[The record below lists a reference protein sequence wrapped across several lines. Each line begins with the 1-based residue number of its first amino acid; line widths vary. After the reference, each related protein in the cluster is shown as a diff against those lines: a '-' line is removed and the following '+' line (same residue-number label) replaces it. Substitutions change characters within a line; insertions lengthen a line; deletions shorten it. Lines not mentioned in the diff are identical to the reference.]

1 MKIVFDWKKE
11 NYMYEEYSEMDEVRV
26 KTFGGAIGTIER
38 VIYEIINGEETDN
51 INCYE
56 MEINGEHGIIVY
68 PDEIDQ

>member
-1 MKIVFDWKKE
+1 MKTAFDWKKE

-38 VIYEIINGEETDN
+38 VIYEIINGEETNN

-68 PDEIDQ
+68 PDEIEQ

>member
-1 MKIVFDWKKE
+1 MKTAFDWKKE
-11 NYMYEEYSEMDEVRV
+11 NYMYEECSEMDEVRV

-38 VIYEIINGEETDN
+38 VIYEIINGEETNN
-51 INCYE
+51 IKCYE

>member
-1 MKIVFDWKKE
+1 
-11 NYMYEEYSEMDEVRV
+11 MYEEYSEMDEVRV
-26 KTFGGAIGTIER
+26 KTFGCAIGTIER

>member
-1 MKIVFDWKKE
+1 
-11 NYMYEEYSEMDEVRV
+11 MYEEYSEMDEVRV

-51 INCYE
+51 INCYY